1 MTDIFEHWKKN
12 KFITVD
18 YDLLDGPEILVIL
31 TDISYWAEHEQE
43 LTAWCNQYG
52 AALIGMAITFP
63 DKKTLTA
70 FALRW
75 S

>member
-1 MTDIFEHWKKN
+1 MTDIFADWKKN
-12 KFITVD
+12 KFIMVD
-18 YDLLDGPEILVIL
+18 YDLLAGQEILVIL
-31 TDISYWAEHEQE
+31 TDISYWIAHEQE
-43 LTAWCNQYG
+43 LTAWCEQHG
-52 AALIGMAITFP
+52 AEITGMAIAFP